1 MRYRLVRMTAGSMAL
16 KVSTRGQP
24 KYMSE
29 HGFDVT
35 MISSAGWELP
45 GVIELEKC
53 PHIEVNL
60 TRKLSPF
67 ADIISIYKL
76 YRIFKKIRPHIIH
89 TENLKANLAGPIA
102 GYFAGIPVRIQ
113 TMAGLVSPTKKGLK
127 GWLIR
132 QAEILSFKFAT
143 DVWPNSHKSM
153 EYMIKTNMVSAKKTT
168 VIGRGSTNGIDLER
182 FDPAVIRT
190 ERLEEIKRSVD
201 YTASDKILLFVGRM
215 VKDKGVEE
223 LITAFE
229 NLQPKFSDIKLVLL
243 GPLEA
248 DLDPL
253 NAATLNAIKNN
264 KRIVH
269 IDWTDEVE
277 YYLTIATLFV
287 FPSYREGFPNVIMQA
302 GAMECPVVC
311 SDIVGNNEIVTHRVN
326 GILHRSQD
334 AAALYEAVSFAIEN
348 IDFMKQLVVNLK
360 HDMITYYNRYTLYE
374 LYIAKYKELVEKRS
388 KKPVH

>member
-1 MRYRLVRMTAGSMAL
+1 MTAGSMAL

-229 NLQPKFSDIKLVLL
+229 NLQPKFSDIKVIALSLTAECLGIDSENLL
-243 GPLEA
+243 FSKLFYTE
-248 DLDPL
+248 DL
-253 NAATLNAIKNN
+253 
-264 KRIVH
+264 R
-269 IDWTDEVE
+269 
-277 YYLTIATLFV
+277 
-287 FPSYREGFPNVIMQA
+287 
-302 GAMECPVVC
+302 
-311 SDIVGNNEIVTHRVN
+311 
-326 GILHRSQD
+326 
-334 AAALYEAVSFAIEN
+334 
-348 IDFMKQLVVNLK
+348 
-360 HDMITYYNRYTLYE
+360 
-374 LYIAKYKELVEKRS
+374 
-388 KKPVH
+388 